1 MLDFFKK
8 TNNVDVSQKVLACS
22 KPFLGFP
29 ETKIFYTHFQGDFN
43 LVDFF
48 SILSIIGQIC
58 LDFKVEREKENLK
71 KEEESGVS
79 KSNCN
84 PP

>member
-1 MLDFFKK
+1 MWTQVK
-8 TNNVDVSQKVLACS
+8 KVLACS

-29 ETKIFYTHFQGDFN
+29 ETKIFCTHFQGDFN

-58 LDFKVEREKENLK
+58 LDFKEREKREF
-71 KEEESGVS
+71 KEGRRIWSFQI
-79 KSNCN
+79 
-84 PP
+84 